1 VGTLD
6 RLGPVTMAHNVVTL
20 RDERGVGHE
29 VTVEPDGSITAGGRT
44 MSVRQSRGGEIRV
57 GERTLSAAA
66 DGELRW
72 IFIDGQVYVLEL
84 HNGLH
89 TKGESTAAGPPAKRK
104 ARRESAVGAPMPAT
118 VVKVVA
124 AAGDQ
129 VKAGDVLII
138 LEAMKM
144 ELPVRAAVD
153 GTVRA
158 VRCREGELV
167 QPGEELVEIEPPAL
181 QGEPPAQHAPALL
194 REEEQH

>member
-1 VGTLD
+1 MGTLD
-6 RLGPVTMAHNVVTL
+6 RLGPVTMAQTVVTL
-20 RDERGVGHE
+20 RDERGVEHE
-29 VTVEPDGSITAGGRT
+29 VTVESDGSITAGGRT
-44 MSVRQSRGGEIRV
+44 MGVRHARGGGIRV
-57 GERTLSAAA
+57 GEHTLWVAA
-66 DGELRW
+66 DGDLRW
-72 IFIDGQVYVLEL
+72 IFIDGRVYVLEL
-84 HNGLH
+84 NNGLRINVD
-89 TKGESTAAGPPAKRK
+89 STAAAARAKRK

-153 GTVRA
+153 GTVRV

-167 QPGEELVEIEPPAL
+167 QPGEELVEIES
-181 QGEPPAQHAPALL
+181 PAQQAHALL
-194 REEEQH
+194 REGEQD